1 MIVEPIVTDQPAPK
15 QRIAGTTPSRHAYK
29 PGQTKPQFRAKYVI
43 KLHGGS
49 LKAISTR
56 RAAR

>member
-1 MIVEPIVTDQPAPK
+1 VIAEPIVTDQPAPK
-15 QRIAGTTPSRHAYK
+15 HRIAGAAPSRHAYK
-29 PGQTKPQFRAKYVI
+29 RGQTLPQFRARHVI

-49 LKAISTR
+49 LKPINTR